1 MAGMEAGVDMASRSV
16 GPPLGLAL
24 ETGGGVLPDHQGKA
38 EDLERELQERAT
50 GLPRTNRVHAE

>member
-1 MAGMEAGVDMASRSV
+1 MASRSV
-16 GPPLGLAL
+16 GPPLGLAP

-38 EDLERELQERAT
+38 GDLERELQERAT